1 MKISIIVAAST
12 NNVIGV
18 DGDLPWHLSED
29 LKKFKA
35 ITMGKPMIMGRATY
49 ESIGCALPGRRS
61 IVLSRQEGFDA
72 EGCDVV
78 SSPTEALNV
87 AGDVDEVMIIGG
99 GKVYADFL
107 PMTDR
112 IYLTRVD
119 ATIEGDTLLPA
130 LAESEWELLESEHY
144 PASEQREYG
153 FRFEVWERT
162 GSHKQS

>member
-1 MKISIIVAAST
+1 MKISIIVAASA

-18 DGDLPWHLSED
+18 DGGLPWHLSED

-49 ESIGCALPGRRS
+49 ETIGRALPGRRS
-61 IVLSRQEGFDA
+61 IVLSRQADFEA

-78 SSPTEALNV
+78 SSASEALEV

-99 GKVYADFL
+99 GRVYAEFL

-112 IYLTRVD
+112 IYFTRVNAEID
-119 ATIEGDTLLPA
+119 GDTDFPQIDRDDWKVVK
-130 LAESEWELLESEHY
+130 SDSY
-144 PASEQREYG
+144 PVSDEREYA
-153 FRFEVWERT
+153 FSFEVWERYR
-162 GSHKQS
+162 G